1 MLEEFVKVLPP
12 KLRQNECKQK
22 VICSMF
28 YNWPLLVVVLL
39 LPQYPPNSL
48 HIDSKLFLRLSSSHH
63 VASSANSGLFIIR
76 EKELWGLVPHTEH
89 ESIIGRSQGRIF
101 IILNARII
109 FCFTELSTKIVA
121 QLEDTSYPYVY
132 RA

>member
-1 MLEEFVKVLPP
+1 MTKRIE
-12 KLRQNECKQK
+12 K

-28 YNWPLLVVVLL
+28 YNRLRLLVVGLL
-39 LPQYPPNSL
+39 LPQNPPNSL
-48 HIDSKLFLRLSSSHH
+48 HIDSKLFLRLSSHH